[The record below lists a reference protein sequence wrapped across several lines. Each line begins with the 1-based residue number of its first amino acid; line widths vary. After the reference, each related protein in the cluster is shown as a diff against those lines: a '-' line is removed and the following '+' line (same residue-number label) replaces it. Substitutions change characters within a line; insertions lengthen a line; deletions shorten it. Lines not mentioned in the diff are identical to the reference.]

1 MVIRALIRVLL
12 FPWTVLILLIRF
24 LLRSWAEADNEAA
37 QYRSESSSNSTSD
50 ALLAAYIFSIVAI
63 SLVLQE
69 YLGDRHAFSKILRF
83 IDDPFSPDLHPLLYS
98 LVGWIRPEGSSLYGY
113 LLNKGYH
120 NLWLLSYW
128 ASWRVIGFLIIPGIA
143 VMLHPRLRKS
153 ALGFTFKGMS
163 RHIWIYCVLFIPVF
177 IAVVIVSFSDEFSSY
192 YPFYRNAHRS
202 LFDFVVW
209 ETFYIAQFLSLEF
222 FFRGFMLQPLRRTMG
237 SSAIFAM
244 MVPYVMIHIGKPM
257 IECFAAVIAGIVL
270 GTLAMRTKSIW
281 AGFLIH
287 VSVALS
293 MDILAIWQVNW

>member
-1 MVIRALIRVLL
+1 MRIRELHPR
-12 FPWTVLILLIRF
+12 RF
-24 LLRSWAEADNEAA
+24 FLDVWCEIDDEAA
-37 QYRSESSSNSTSD
+37 SHRSESQYSRASD
-50 ALLAAYIFSIVAI
+50 ASLAAYIFSIVAI

-69 YLGDRHAFSKILRF
+69 YLGDRHAFVKILNF
-83 IDDPFSPDLHPLLYS
+83 IDDPFSPDLSPLLYS
-98 LVGWIRPEGSSLYGY
+98 LVGWIRPEGSSVYDY
-113 LLNKGYH
+113 LLTNGNY
-120 NLWLLSYW
+120 NLWLLCYW

-143 VMLHPRLRKS
+143 VVLHPRLRKS
-153 ALGFTFKGMS
+153 ALGFTFKEMG
-163 RHIWIYCVLFIPVF
+163 RHIWIYCVLFVPVF
-177 IAVVIVSFSDEFSSY
+177 IAVFIVSFSEEFSSY

-202 LFDFVVW
+202 LFDFFVW
-209 ETFYIAQFLSLEF
+209 ESFYIAQFLSLEF

-257 IECFAAVIAGIVL
+257 IECFAAIIAGIVL

-281 AGFLIH
+281 SGFLIH